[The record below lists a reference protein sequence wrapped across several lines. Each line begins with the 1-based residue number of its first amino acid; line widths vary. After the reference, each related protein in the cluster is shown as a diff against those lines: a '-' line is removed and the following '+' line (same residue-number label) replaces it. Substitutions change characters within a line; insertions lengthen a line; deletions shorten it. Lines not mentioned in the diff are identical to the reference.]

1 MERLTLDSI
10 IEYEINELNEI
21 EQCYQETCN
30 YDFNTMF
37 TEASKNKLPIH
48 KRIWNV
54 IKRILKAIA
63 DGIMWII
70 NKIKKLFSSFKKKP
84 LSMNQIV
91 ELCGLRPSTQTHQEA
106 VSIEEKEATVHFYA
120 TKGSAFPEKDLKIL
134 SNHLLLKI
142 EHDDFVTR
150 LPGIESG
157 LTLKGPSRTANWK
170 EQYYVTSILLTENG
184 FDDAISD
191 IMEMLVYDEGKG
203 GLIDMDPK
211 FIQSVQDLINRL
223 YNPSLLNKMDSKTI
237 KWHRHDL
244 IRFQKEI
251 NDASRIIEKV
261 QSVEGINQDQLK
273 ALNQFA
279 DLLLVVTIGLNE
291 FNRAMDHVYMI
302 DKIYIGSINDAES
315 LDKYVHC
322 CVDNGIPA
330 KFIAYNTWLL
340 LNKSWRLH
348 EKTFY
353 TSNIEPKWG
362 QTRTVFDLKDSDVV
376 AKIAM
381 SGVGIRCNRNEV
393 SITNEY
399 KKEGT
404 EDVLACVVSSMPHC
418 ALIFPQCIDSNWR
431 MDQNDVMELKD
442 KLHDIYW
449 DHPDLHDIRND
460 IHVDNIGKI
469 NGNVVCIDYG
479 DIKIVKK

>member
-63 DGIMWII
+63 DGI
-70 NKIKKLFSSFKKKP
+70 
-84 LSMNQIV
+84 
-91 ELCGLRPSTQTHQEA
+91 
-106 VSIEEKEATVHFYA
+106 
-120 TKGSAFPEKDLKIL
+120 
-134 SNHLLLKI
+134 
-142 EHDDFVTR
+142 
-150 LPGIESG
+150 
-157 LTLKGPSRTANWK
+157 
-170 EQYYVTSILLTENG
+170 
-184 FDDAISD
+184 
-191 IMEMLVYDEGKG
+191 
-203 GLIDMDPK
+203 
-211 FIQSVQDLINRL
+211 
-223 YNPSLLNKMDSKTI
+223 
-237 KWHRHDL
+237 
-244 IRFQKEI
+244 
-251 NDASRIIEKV
+251 
-261 QSVEGINQDQLK
+261 
-273 ALNQFA
+273 
-279 DLLLVVTIGLNE
+279 
-291 FNRAMDHVYMI
+291 
-302 DKIYIGSINDAES
+302 
-315 LDKYVHC
+315 
-322 CVDNGIPA
+322 
-330 KFIAYNTWLL
+330 
-340 LNKSWRLH
+340 
-348 EKTFY
+348 
-353 TSNIEPKWG
+353 
-362 QTRTVFDLKDSDVV
+362 
-376 AKIAM
+376 
-381 SGVGIRCNRNEV
+381 RCNRNEV

-404 EDVLACVVSSMPHC
+404 EDVLACVVSAMPHC

-460 IHVDNIGKI
+460 IHVGNIGKI